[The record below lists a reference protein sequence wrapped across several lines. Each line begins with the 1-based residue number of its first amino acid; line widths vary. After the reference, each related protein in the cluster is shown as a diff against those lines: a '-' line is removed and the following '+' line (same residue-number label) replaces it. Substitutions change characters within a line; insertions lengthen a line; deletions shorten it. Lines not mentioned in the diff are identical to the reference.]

1 MEIVIAGAVVA
12 LGLVVAAALLAKRTS
27 AAGAASGRAKAPPA
41 AVAADDGETA
51 KRRAEATRL
60 EERLHGREEALD
72 ARGAE
77 LGERE
82 RRLAEKEA
90 QITEVREKA
99 VRQLER
105 ASGLSASQ
113 AKALLMKELEDQV
126 RHESAR
132 RLRAIE
138 EETKRDAE
146 RRVRN
151 ILSVVMQ
158 RLAAGHAAETTVS
171 VVQLQ
176 ADDMK
181 GRIIGREGRNI
192 RALEHLTGVD
202 FIIDD
207 TPNAVILSGFDGVR
221 REIARMTLEKLLQD
235 GRIHPARIE
244 ETYYQAKSELESHIA
259 ESGEQACFDANV
271 QGLDAELTKVL
282 GRLKYRTSYG
292 QNVLAH
298 SVECAHLAAM
308 MADELGASAKTARRA
323 ALLHDIGKAVSHEV
337 EGPHALV
344 GGDLARRH
352 GESEAVAH
360 AMEAHHNEVEPQTIE
375 AVIVQA
381 ADALSGARPGARG
394 ESLEQYVKRL
404 RDLEQIATRHE
415 GVDKVYAMQAGREIR
430 VMVLPGLAR
439 RRRRGAA
446 LARDRARDR
455 AGARVPRADQGDRH
469 PGVEGHRLRA
479 MRLFRRRRDAMEL
492 WRAELP
498 EIARWAAEPHAPD
511 LDPSEVDIP
520 ERVGMLGRPLP
531 KSKGAITGLE
541 GGSALPSS
549 QHHYGS

>member
-1 MEIVIAGAVVA
+1 MEILIAAIVVGLGLAVGLVAGAS
-12 LGLVVAAALLAKRTS
+12 LLARRVPGM
-27 AAGAASGRAKAPPA
+27 AGHPVAPA
-41 AVAADDGETA
+41 AEPARPVATPTVEDDGGLAE
-51 KRRAEATRL
+51 RRAEVIALEQRL
-60 EERLHGREEALD
+60 RAREEAVEG
-72 ARGAE
+72 RMAE
-77 LGERE
+77 LGARE
-82 RRLAEKEA
+82 RVLSDRTAELEA
-90 QITEVREKA
+90 LKDQQVRS
-99 VRQLER
+99 LER
-105 ASGLSASQ
+105 TAGMSASQ
-113 AKALLMKELEDQV
+113 ARHQLLKEVEQQTRHDKARVVSLV
-126 RHESAR
+126 
-132 RLRAIE
+132 E
-138 EETKRDAE
+138 EETKRDAD

-171 VVQLQ
+171 VVPLP

-221 REIARMTLEKLLQD
+221 RELARMTLEKLLQD

-244 ETYYQAKSELESHIA
+244 ETYYQAKSELDSHIT
-259 ESGEQACFDANV
+259 ECGEQACLDANV
-271 QGLDAELTKVL
+271 QGLDPELVRVL

-308 MADELGASAKTARRA
+308 MAHELGASPKCARRA

-344 GGDLARRH
+344 GGDLARKH
-352 GESEAVAH
+352 GETEAIAH
-360 AMEAHHNEVEPQTIE
+360 AMEAHHNEVEPQTVE

-404 RDLEQIATRHE
+404 RDLEHIATRHD

-430 VMVLPGLAR
+430 VIVEPGALDDDGAVLLS
-439 RRRRGAA
+439 
-446 LARDRARDR
+446 
-455 AGARVPRADQGDRH
+455 H
-469 PGVEGHRLRA
+469 
-479 MRLFRRRRDAMEL
+479 
-492 WRAELP
+492 
-498 EIARWAAEPHAPD
+498 EIAREI
-511 LDPSEVDIP
+511 EQ
-520 ERVGMLGRPLP
+520 E
-531 KSKGAITGLE
+531 LE
-541 GGSALPSS
+541 YPGQIKVTVIRESRATD
-549 QHHYGS
+549 YAR